1 MPAMS
6 LPRERKQA
14 SFYSVS
20 FIADGLFEKGSPYRV
35 FREEVLPALRQLRP
49 ELEKLY
55 CQDNGR
61 PALEPTLLA
70 GVTILQFMEKAPDR
84 KAVEQVKLNLGWKY
98 ALDLEWQDSGFHPT
112 SLVVFRERLVEG
124 KAERI
129 GLDAVLRRLVAKGLV
144 RKRSKQ
150 RIDSTH
156 VLANV
161 AKMSRLEAT
170 RETMRLCLEDLRRQ
184 KPVTLPEAW
193 SIWIERYCETEVDY
207 RQLQEPERMVEKL
220 RQAGEDMAGLWAWL
234 ETQPELKEREKA
246 RLLKR
251 MFDEQFELQQGKLE
265 VRRVQLV
272 GCIQNPHDPEAQWSS
287 KDPSKKSQWVGY
299 KAQVLETVGEAEGE
313 KGQPT
318 GQFITELTTTEAVA
332 SDLAGMKSALEAQQQ
347 AGLEVPSH
355 LYADSA
361 YVNGPELAQASEAGR
376 ELIGPVKGC
385 PKKEKRFPVEEFDIS
400 IAQRRAIC
408 PAGHKS
414 QTCCRIGN
422 YHRGETMYRFR
433 WGTRCRDCPL
443 RRQCTGKRESREVV
457 VSPNHDHL
465 QRRRREMGTEAFQR
479 EARKRNAIEG
489 TISELVRGYGLRK
502 TRYRGLAK
510 TRLANYFIAA
520 ACNLRRWAQQI
531 AWRAEQAWAEA
542 A

>member
-1 MPAMS
+1 MS

-20 FIADGLFEKGSPYRV
+20 FIADGLFEKSSPYRV
-35 FREEVLPALRQLRP
+35 FREQILPALRRLRP

-55 CQDNGR
+55 CRNNGR
-61 PALEPTLLA
+61 PAIEPSLLA

-98 ALDLEWQDSGFHPT
+98 ALDLEWEDTGFHPT

-129 GLDAVLRRLVAKGLV
+129 GLDAVLQSLVGKGLV
-144 RKRSKQ
+144 RKRCKQ

-161 AKMSRLEAT
+161 AQMSRLEAT
-170 RETMRLCLEDLRRQ
+170 RQSLRLCLEDLRKQ
-184 KPVTLPEAW
+184 NPAALPEGWAN
-193 SIWIERYCETEVDY
+193 WIERYCDSEVDY
-207 RQLQEPERMVEKL
+207 RQLREPERMIEKL
-220 RQAGEDMAGLWAWL
+220 RRAGQDIAALWGWL

-246 RLLKR
+246 QLLKR
-251 MFDEQFELQQGKLE
+251 MWGEQFELQEGKVE
-265 VRRVQLV
+265 VRPVQLP
-272 GCIQNPHDPEAQWSS
+272 GCMQNPHDPQAQWSS
-287 KDPSKKSQWVGY
+287 KDPSKKKQWVGY
-299 KAQVLETVGEAEGE
+299 KAQVMETVGEVGGE
-313 KGQPT
+313 KGQPS

-332 SDLAGMKSALEAQQQ
+332 SDLAGMKQAMASQQE
-347 AGLEVPSH
+347 AGLAPPSH

-361 YVNGPELAQASEAGR
+361 YVNGVELARAHEEGR
-376 ELIGPVKGC
+376 ELIGPVKGS
-385 PKKEKRFPVEEFDIS
+385 PQKEAMFPVESFDIS
-400 IAQRRAIC
+400 IEQRRAVC
-408 PAGHKS
+408 PAGYQS
-414 QTCCRIGN
+414 QTCCRIAN
-422 YHRGETMYRFR
+422 YHPGETMFRFR
-433 WGTRCRDCPL
+433 WGTPCRDCAL
-443 RRQCTGKRESREVV
+443 VDQCTGKGESRVVV
-457 VSPNHDHL
+457 VSPNHDFL
-465 QRRRREMGTEAFQR
+465 QRRRREMGTEAFER
-479 EARKRNAIEG
+479 EARNRNAIEG

-520 ACNLRRWAQQI
+520 ACNVRRWAQQI
-531 AWRAEQAWAEA
+531 AWQAEIADAEA